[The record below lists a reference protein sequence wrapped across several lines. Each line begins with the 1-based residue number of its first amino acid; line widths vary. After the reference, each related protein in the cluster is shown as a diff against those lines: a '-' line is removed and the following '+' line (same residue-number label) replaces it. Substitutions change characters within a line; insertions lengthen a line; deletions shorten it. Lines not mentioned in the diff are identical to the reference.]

1 MKTIHY
7 LFTAMLA
14 LSACASFTACSSDD
28 TTDSA
33 PTPQTADGFYMTLTI
48 KGTEAKGA
56 NAKAT
61 RTAVQDPTEA
71 ATADES
77 TVNSGTLYLFSG
89 VVGSGTLAYKKTIT
103 TAEWNDAKVPTQGQD
118 GSITVKLPIKN
129 VTVGTSYRVYFLAN
143 GKGVEDDPGNSTI
156 EAGDVKFV
164 NSYAKPGEFIMFS
177 QNNPGHLANQYTV
190 TFTEENKDKDK
201 PATLS
206 SPILIE
212 RAVARIDVP
221 TNEATSLTEPSAE
234 DLAKMTKQQKEALQ
248 NARDNVESIT
258 LEKYAISNLAKKTYI
273 MQHWSDNGYLT
284 LPTNSL
290 GYWQTFGEFGTA
302 TRMDNPDFFKAVNG
316 ASADYVFENTTS
328 LNNDATAMY
337 FQYKV
342 ELKSYEKADF
352 TDGTFYRYDGKIFTR
367 LADIIESG
375 HYGTNPFGKTAEE
388 LLTKDLQRTD
398 GKLGANE
405 TALEAFR
412 NAHNIQIFPQGMV
425 YYRQLIQ
432 DTHYTR
438 ENWFSIL
445 RNTIYKLNVKSVWN
459 IGADVP
465 NGDNGKET
473 EFYYLNVEVSV
484 NPWVLNTQNVILK

>member
-28 TTDSA
+28 VTTA
-33 PTPQTADGFYMTLTI
+33 QQKVETADGFYMTLTLKGSDA
-48 KGTEAKGA
+48 KGT
-56 NAKAT
+56 
-61 RTAVQDPTEA
+61 RTSVISPTED

-77 TVNSGTLYLFSG
+77 TVSSG
-89 VVGSGTLAYKKTIT
+89 VVYLFHNGAIAYKKTIS
-103 TAEWNDAKVPTQGQD
+103 TAEWKDALVPQQGQK
-118 GSITVKLPIKN
+118 GQLTVRIPITNVKI
-129 VTVGTSYRVYFLAN
+129 GTSYQVYFLAN
-143 GKGVEDDPGNSTI
+143 YDDDDPGNTTI
-156 EAGDVKFV
+156 ESGDKMFV
-164 NSYAKPGEFIMFS
+164 NGFAEPGKFIMFN
-177 QNNPGHLANQYTV
+177 QNDLTV
-190 TFTEENKDKDK
+190 SAKKYLVSFTEDNKNEST
-201 PATLS
+201 PAKLTE
-206 SPILIE
+206 PILIE

-221 TNEATSLTEPSAE
+221 TSVTQLEAPTADQLSTLS
-234 DLAKMTKQQKEALQ
+234 DKQKEALKD
-248 NARDNVESIT
+248 ARDNVKSIT

-290 GYWQTFGEFGTA
+290 GYWQTFDEFGTA
-302 TRMDNPDFFKAVNG
+302 TRQDNPDFFKAVTG

-352 TDGTFYRYDGKIFTR
+352 TDGTFYRYDGKIYTR
-367 LADIIESG
+367 LADIINSNE
-375 HYGTNPFGKTAEE
+375 YGNNPFGKTAEE
-388 LLTKDLQRTD
+388 VLTQDLQRTN

-445 RNTIYKLNVKSVWN
+445 RNTIYKLNVKSIWN

-465 NGDNGKET
+465 NGDNKKDT

>member
-28 TTDSA
+28 VTTA
-33 PTPQTADGFYMTLTI
+33 QQKVETADGFYMTLTLKGSDA
-48 KGTEAKGA
+48 KGT
-56 NAKAT
+56 
-61 RTAVQDPTEA
+61 RTSVISPTEN

-77 TVNSGTLYLFSG
+77 TVSSGTLYLFSG

-103 TAEWNDAKVPTQGQD
+103 TAEWNEAKVPAQGQD

-177 QNNPGHLANQYTV
+177 QNDPGHLANQYTV
-190 TFTEENKDKDK
+190 TFTEKNKDKDN

-206 SPILIE
+206 SPIRIE

-221 TNEATSLTEPSAE
+221 TNEATNLTEPSAE
-234 DLAKMTKQQKEALQ
+234 DLANMTTQQKEALQ
-248 NARDNVESIT
+248 DARDNVKSIT

-290 GYWQTFGEFGTA
+290 GYWQTFDEFGTA
-302 TRMDNPDFFKAVNG
+302 TRQDNPDFFKAVTG

-367 LADIIESG
+367 LADIIESNE
-375 HYGTNPFGKTAEE
+375 YGNNPFGKTADEVLTE
-388 LLTKDLQRTD
+388 DLLRID

-405 TALEAFR
+405 AALEAFR

-445 RNTIYKLNVKSVWN
+445 RNTIYKLNVKSIWN

-473 EFYYLNVEVSV
+473 EFYYLKVEVSV

>member
-48 KGTEAKGA
+48 KGTEANGT

-103 TAEWNDAKVPTQGQD
+103 TAEWNEAKVPAQGQD

-143 GKGVEDDPGNSTI
+143 GKGGEDDPGNSTI

-177 QNNPGHLANQYTV
+177 QNDPGHLANQYTV
-190 TFTEENKDKDK
+190 TFTEENKNKDK

-206 SPILIE
+206 RPILIE

-221 TNEATSLTEPSAE
+221 TNEATNLTEPSAE
-234 DLAKMTKQQKEALQ
+234 DLANMTTQQKEALQ
-248 NARDNVESIT
+248 DARDNVKSIT

-290 GYWQTFGEFGTA
+290 GYWQTFDEFGTA
-302 TRMDNPDFFKAVNG
+302 TRQDNPDFFKAVTG

-367 LADIIESG
+367 LADIINSSD
-375 HYGTNPFGKTAEE
+375 YGTNPFGKTAEE
-388 LLTKDLQRTD
+388 VLTQDLQRTN

-405 TALEAFR
+405 AALEAFR

-445 RNTIYKLNVKSVWN
+445 RNTIYKLNVKSIWD

-473 EFYYLNVEVSV
+473 EFYYLKVEVSV

>member
-28 TTDSA
+28 VTTA
-33 PTPQTADGFYMTLTI
+33 QQKVETADGFYMTLTLKGSDA
-48 KGTEAKGA
+48 KGT
-56 NAKAT
+56 
-61 RTAVQDPTEA
+61 RTSVLSPTENA
-71 ATADES
+71 SAEES
-77 TVNSGTLYLFSG
+77 TVSSGTLYLFSG

-103 TAEWNDAKVPTQGQD
+103 TAEWNDAKVPAQGQD

-177 QNNPGHLANQYTV
+177 QNDPGHLANQYTV

-206 SPILIE
+206 NPILIE

-234 DLAKMTKQQKEALQ
+234 DLAKMTTQQKEALQ
-248 NARDNVESIT
+248 NARDNVKSIT

-290 GYWQTFGEFGTA
+290 GYWQTFNEFGTA
-302 TRMDNPDFFKAVNG
+302 TRQDNADFFKDLAN
-316 ASADYVFENTTS
+316 ATPDYVFENTTS

-342 ELKSYEKADF
+342 ELNSYENADF

-367 LADIIESG
+367 LADIIDSG
-375 HYGTNPFGKTAEE
+375 EYGNNPFNKTAEE
-388 LLTKDLQRTD
+388 VLTQDLQRTD

-405 TALEAFR
+405 AALEAFR
-412 NAHNIQIFPQGMV
+412 NGHNIQIFPQGMV

-432 DTHYTR
+432 DTHYKR

-445 RNTIYKLNVKSVWN
+445 RNTIYKLNVKSIWN